1 MWLWSKWHCQ
11 SNLHSSPSATFKVCM
26 HNREHSEQRT
36 PVLSI
41 FAHLRVRNTTLISPL
56 LIAHC
61 LPWKLFSVPSTGT
74 LTAWMLPWTL
84 NLERPAEYKWQGRV
98 FCFGDRGI
106 MTVRVEKRA
115 AKDLRKICYLSADWD
130 IVTRPGAFYSHWGS
144 FHLFTRFSTLM
155 SCRYVTCR
163 TNVSTDCITFTEHR
177 TLRLN
182 YGNGSNGSSDEWI
195 NLNPT

>member
-1 MWLWSKWHCQ
+1 MYAQ
-11 SNLHSSPSATFKVCM
+11 SRTQRTKNARSFYVCAFACTKHYTHFPSAYCPLFAV
-26 HNREHSEQRT
+26 EA
-36 PVLSI
+36 I
-41 FAHLRVRNTTLISPL
+41 FGPKYWNFNGLDV
-56 LIAHC
+56 
-61 LPWKLFSVPSTGT
+61 
-74 LTAWMLPWTL
+74 TL
-84 NLERPAEYKWQGRV
+84 NLERQAEYKWQGRV
-98 FCFGDRGI
+98 FCFWDRGI

-130 IVTRPGAFYSHWGS
+130 IVTRPGAFYSHWGL

-155 SCRYVTCR
+155 SCRYVTCG

-182 YGNGSNGSSDEWI
+182 YGNGSNGSNGSSVEWI